1 VAVDSFLQ
9 GSIASEGSRRLR
21 SVGERAPMAIF
32 SSLFALAGRFAGRLL
47 NSALGWAT
55 ILLFGKVD
63 GSKQTLLLVIALAS
77 LLWLVVLAG
86 IVIPDIGAF
95 MLAFVPVPDF
105 IDENVVR
112 LAMLGIALAL
122 PLGIGIAAVTIAEP
136 ASRPKGA
143 SLAVAVLRGYP
154 FTATLAVTIAILAVL
169 ALVRK
174 ARSIARRWEDAHVPV
189 IVKPGGYDRVVADLE
204 RVIGAT
210 GIEVHRRPAPRLLS
224 LPSRM
229 LDAVAGSALGDLVP
243 DRLMLL
249 SGPALEVLVYP
260 SDVAISGRKDEMARA
275 RAAIAKELTET
286 PAYMTTSAEAERIE
300 DVISEIAR
308 DDAPA
313 TSGRV
318 TATRRRLRRL
328 DAAIARLRVPFDEW
342 ETIYR
347 QRLQVERDLLARRH
361 ETIVQPANVQAHHR
375 RRGRLVWVGILG
387 IVILEAVAAIVTSP
401 LVARESR
408 PSRR

>member
-1 VAVDSFLQ
+1 MRC
-9 GSIASEGSRRLR
+9 I
-21 SVGERAPMAIF
+21 GERAPMAIF
-32 SSLFALAGRFAGRLL
+32 SSMFALAGRFAGRLL
-47 NSALGWAT
+47 HSALGWAT
-55 ILLFGKVD
+55 ILLFGKVE
-63 GSKQTLLLVIALAS
+63 GNKQTLLLVIALAS
-77 LLWLVVLAG
+77 LLWLVVLTG
-86 IVIPDIGAF
+86 IVIPDIGTF

-112 LAMLGIALAL
+112 LAMLGIAIAL
-122 PLGIGIAAVTIAEP
+122 PLAIGIAAVTIAEP

-174 ARSIARRWEDAHVPV
+174 ARSMARRWEDAHVPV

-243 DRLMLL
+243 DRLMILV
-249 SGPALEVLVYP
+249 GPALEVLVHP

-342 ETIYR
+342 ETVYR

-361 ETIVQPANVQAHHR
+361 ETIVEPTGLQAHRR

-387 IVILEAVAAIVTSP
+387 IVVLEAVAAIVTSP
-401 LVARESR
+401 LVARNR
-408 PSRR
+408 HPGRR